1 MRLDEQ
7 HTQTVIS
14 PRIFTYTNRTN
25 RYGGGGIIGGA
36 ISPTDASPVIDEQ
49 GDTITTE
56 NSVILTTEG

>member
-25 RYGGGGIIGGA
+25 RYGGGGIIGGT
-36 ISPTDASPVIDEQ
+36 ISPTPAPVITEEDGDEL
-49 GDTITTE
+49 I
-56 NSVILTTEG
+56 TEG